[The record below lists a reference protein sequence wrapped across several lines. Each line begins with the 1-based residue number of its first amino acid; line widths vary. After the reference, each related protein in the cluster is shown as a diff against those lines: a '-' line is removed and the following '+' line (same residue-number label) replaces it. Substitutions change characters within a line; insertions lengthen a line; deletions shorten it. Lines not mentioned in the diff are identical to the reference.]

1 MTGLD
6 AGHLAMTLF
15 APMAVRIHGTFG
27 SWVLPQ
33 GASVL
38 GRGSTCD
45 VRIDDPRL
53 SRTHARFSVSG
64 HSLRVEELG
73 SRNGVLVDKHRIQ
86 GMVELHHGQVVV
98 CGPVVLMVSIDETQ
112 PHPRTPLGAQDPATR
127 RTSGRGDTEAMLA
140 AVTAPEPTGS
150 GGRGIDPAIFAAVS
164 SGSGEFGPDPNRTS
178 ALQPAPMPGSIT
190 SPLEAVRPQP
200 HAPRPPTRRSP
211 STASLEAAAFAPSAS
226 GALEMPTPTK
236 PVASAR
242 LFAGLLDGAVA
253 LCSASV
259 GLFLAVLVLAGAL
272 AVAGAGI
279 GEGVPRMGAGGP
291 AGFAAILGTLLDLH
305 GLAAGLGAAP
315 LAASASPAAGLLLV
329 LGAALSAMAMVAGP
343 LLVLVVPTVLRGAPA
358 MHRRCGLAV
367 VRAADGATPGYA
379 QALLRWLLACLLWPL
394 AIPMVLMQRRS
405 LHDTLSGCTVRQIR

>member
-1 MTGLD
+1 
-6 AGHLAMTLF
+6 
-15 APMAVRIHGTFG
+15 MAVRIHGTFG

-53 SRTHARFSVSG
+53 SRTHARFTVSG
-64 HSLRVEELG
+64 HTLRVEELG
-73 SRNGVLVDKHRIQ
+73 SRNGVLVDGHRIQ

-112 PHPRTPLGAQDPATR
+112 PHPRAPQGGQDPATR
-127 RTSGRGDTEAMLA
+127 RTSGKGDTEAMLA
-140 AVTAPEPTGS
+140 AVTAPEPPAS

-164 SGSGEFGPDPNRTS
+164 SGSGEFATDPARAS

-200 HAPRPPTRRSP
+200 HAPRPQTRRSP

-226 GALEMPTPTK
+226 GALEMPTPTR
-236 PVASAR
+236 PAAYDR
-242 LFAGLLDGAVA
+242 LSAGLLDGAAAVG
-253 LCSASV
+253 SASI
-259 GLFLAVLVLAGAL
+259 GLFIAVLVLAGAL

-279 GEGVPRMGAGGP
+279 SDGVPRVGAGGP
-291 AGFAAILGTLLDLH
+291 AGFPAILGAVLNLH
-305 GLAAGLGAAP
+305 GLSAGLAAAP

-329 LGAALSAMAMVAGP
+329 LGAALAAMATVAGP

-367 VRAADGATPGYA
+367 VRTADGTAPGYA
-379 QALLRWLLACLLWPL
+379 QALLRWLLAALLWPL
-394 AIPMVLMQRRS
+394 AIPMALLQRRS
-405 LHDTLSGCTVRQIR
+405 PHDTLSGCTVRQVR

>member
-1 MTGLD
+1 
-6 AGHLAMTLF
+6 
-15 APMAVRIHGTFG
+15 MAVRIHGTFG

-53 SRTHARFSVSG
+53 SRTHARFMVSG
-64 HSLRVEELG
+64 HTLRVEELG
-73 SRNGVLVDKHRIQ
+73 SRNGVLVDGQRIK
-86 GMVELHHGQVVV
+86 GTAELHHGQVVV

-112 PHPRTPLGAQDPATR
+112 PHPRAPQGGQDPATR

-140 AVTAPEPTGS
+140 AVTVPEPPGS

-164 SGSGEFGPDPNRTS
+164 SGSGEFGADPTRAS

-226 GALEMPTPTK
+226 GALEMPTPTR
-236 PVASAR
+236 PAATDR
-242 LFAGLLDGAVA
+242 LSAGLLDGAAAVG
-253 LCSASV
+253 SAGI
-259 GLFLAVLVLAGAL
+259 GLFIAVLVLAMAL
-272 AVAGAGI
+272 ASAGAGI
-279 GEGVPRMGAGGP
+279 SDGVPRIGGGSS
-291 AGFAAILGTLLDLH
+291 AGFPAILGAILNIH
-305 GLAAGLGAAP
+305 GLSAGLAAAP

-329 LGAALSAMAMVAGP
+329 LGAALAAMAMVAGP

-367 VRAADGATPGYA
+367 VRTADGAAPGYA
-379 QALLRWLLACLLWPL
+379 QALLRWLLAGLLWPL

-405 LHDTLSGCTVRQIR
+405 LHDSLSGCTVRQIR

>member
-1 MTGLD
+1 
-6 AGHLAMTLF
+6 
-15 APMAVRIHGTFG
+15 MAVRIHGTFG

-53 SRTHARFSVSG
+53 SRSHARFTVSG

-73 SRNGVLVDKHRIQ
+73 SRNGVLVDGHRIN

-112 PHPRTPLGAQDPATR
+112 PHPRAPQGGQDPATR
-127 RTSGRGDTEAMLA
+127 RTSGKGDTEAMLA
-140 AVTAPEPTGS
+140 AVTAPEPPAS

-164 SGSGEFGPDPNRTS
+164 SGSGEFGADPARAS

-200 HAPRPPTRRSP
+200 HAPRPQTRRSP

-226 GALEMPTPTK
+226 GALEMPTPTR
-236 PVASAR
+236 PTASAR
-242 LFAGLLDGAVA
+242 LSAGLFDGIAA
-253 LCSASV
+253 AGSATV
-259 GLFLAVLVLAGAL
+259 GLCIAVLVLAGAL
-272 AVAGAGI
+272 TIAGAGI
-279 GEGVPRMGAGGP
+279 RDGVPRIGSGGP
-291 AGFAAILGTLLDLH
+291 AGFPEVLGALLGWQGLSA
-305 GLAAGLGAAP
+305 GLAAAP

-329 LGAALSAMAMVAGP
+329 LGAALAAMTAVAGP
-343 LLVLVVPTVLRGAPA
+343 LLVLVVPTVLRGAPS

-367 VRAADGATPGYA
+367 VRTADGAAPGYA
-379 QALLRWLLACLLWPL
+379 QALWRWLLAALLWPL
-394 AIPMVLMQRRS
+394 AIPMALMQRRS
-405 LHDTLSGCTVRQIR
+405 PHDTLSGCTVRQVR